1 MRLKLMASLVEK
13 ILGVTSD
20 PDNPRADMF
29 LNERI
34 LSIGMVLPVA
44 GIALGVG
51 YFITNQLFMIVM
63 GPFCLIA
70 GIAAIM
76 CWKNQTIRIVSDDE
90 FDYTTMFGKT
100 HRYAFA
106 DITGLRKN
114 QDSMTLFVGQNKVH
128 IESNAV
134 MTKQLVDKINEAL
147 KQCA

>member
-44 GIALGVG
+44 GIA
-51 YFITNQLFMIVM
+51 
-63 GPFCLIA
+63 
-70 GIAAIM
+70 AIM

-106 DITGLRKN
+106 NITGLRKN

-134 MTKQLVDKINEAL
+134 MTKQLIDKINEAL